1 MVHMQT
7 WAIGVKCRGVCI
19 HSTLIWHLL
28 CGNHGGLEE
37 WDRKHNFPSLNF
49 HLELGRGLLSV
60 TTASQQWAPCLECSV
75 WPHQLMQVTHF
86 QVMSVS
92 STLTYWSRMCY
103 CNLLHI
109 PVPLE
114 AVQTDRAQLQDHRLL
129 RSPNVSPGLSQVFS
143 PVIWH
148 FNLL

>member
-7 WAIGVKCRGVCI
+7 WAIGAKRRGVCI
-19 HSTLIWHLL
+19 HSALIWHLL

-37 WDRKHNFPSLNF
+37 WDRKQFPFPQLSLRTW
-49 HLELGRGLLSV
+49 RGLLPV
-60 TTASQQWAPCLECSV
+60 TPASQQWAPCLECSV
-75 WPHQLMQVTHF
+75 WAHQLMQVTHF

-92 STLTYWSRMCY
+92 STLKY

-109 PVPLE
+109 SVPSE

-129 RSPNVSPGLSQVFS
+129 RSPNVFPGLSQVFS